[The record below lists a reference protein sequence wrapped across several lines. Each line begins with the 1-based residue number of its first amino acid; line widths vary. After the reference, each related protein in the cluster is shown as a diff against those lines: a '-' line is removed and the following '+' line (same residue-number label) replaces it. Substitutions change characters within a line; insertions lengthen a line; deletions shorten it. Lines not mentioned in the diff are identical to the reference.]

1 MFKWIGL
8 LVMLAQVL
16 LCLMFVLKAYVPFI
30 LNTHVDEIDGS
41 FSSNSQKMVLELCDK
56 VNNLQGFSILLAAAL
71 RSIGPNQESICDSD
85 EEYASARLPLMNHIV
100 QPPEYIVAAKNSSN
114 WNVRIHS

>member
-1 MFKWIGL
+1 MK
-8 LVMLAQVL
+8 
-16 LCLMFVLKAYVPFI
+16 LMAHFPQTLK
-30 LNTHVDEIDGS
+30 
-41 FSSNSQKMVLELCDK
+41 KMVLELRDK
-56 VNNLQGFSILLAAAL
+56 VNNNLQGFSILLAAAL

-114 WNVRIHS
+114 WNVSIHSYLA